1 MASGSEPQSFK
12 VMIKTPKEKKEVEIS
27 TKFTIKEVKEQV
39 SSKFSAP
46 VDKLVLIFAGKIL
59 KDDESVETHSIKE
72 GQTIHL
78 VIKTLPKADT
88 PAAEQPASTAAPTT
102 TSNTS
107 QNPSTQNT
115 GTPFGT
121 GFLPGLGALNSGNLS
136 DMQRQMNQELMG
148 NPQLMEQI
156 MSNPF
161 VQNMMSNPEVMQ
173 QLILNNPQ
181 MRTLMDRNP
190 EIAHMLNN
198 PELMRQTM
206 EYARNPAMLQEM
218 MRNQDRALS
227 NLESI
232 PGGYNALRRMYTDVQ
247 EPMLNAAQEQF
258 GANPFAS
265 LVNNNNQTEG
275 DSQRGVENTE
285 PLPNPWGPPQSRATT
300 QSTSSTTTNST
311 STAGSTGLGT
321 GLLNTPGMQGVM
333 QQLGENPEMLR
344 SMMSAPFMQNMMS
357 SLAQN
362 PELAAQAMQNNPLLA
377 NNPQLQEM
385 LPTMIRQMQNPEVQA
400 ALTNPRVME
409 AMMQIQQGMNT
420 LSREAPGLLP
430 GMPGATPSSTTP
442 VTSTNTTTTNT
453 GLNLGGPPLPG
464 MDPAM
469 LSQMISTLTAGSQN
483 AANQQPPEER
493 FRVQLEQL
501 SAMGFVN
508 REANI
513 QALVAT
519 NGNLNAAIERLLG

>member
-1 MASGSEPQSFK
+1 MASGSEPESFK
-12 VMIKTPKEKKEVEIS
+12 IMIKTPKEKKEVEIS
-27 TKFTIKEVKEQV
+27 TKFTIREVKEQV

-59 KDDESVETHSIKE
+59 KDDESVETHNIKE

-78 VIKTLPKADT
+78 VIKTLPKSET
-88 PAAEQPASTAAPTT
+88 PAAAPPASTAAPTP

-107 QNPSTQNT
+107 QTSSAQNT

-181 MRTLMDRNP
+181 MRALMDRNP

-258 GANPFAS
+258 GANPFAT
-265 LVNNNNQTEG
+265 LVNNNNQSEG

-285 PLPNPWGPPQSRATT
+285 PLPNPWGPPQTRATT
-300 QSTSSTTTNST
+300 QTTSSTTTNPT
-311 STAGSTGLGT
+311 STAASTGLG
-321 GLLNTPGMQGVM
+321 GAGMQGVM
-333 QQLGENPEMLR
+333 QQLTENPEMLR
-344 SMMSAPFMQNMMS
+344 SMMSAPYMQNMMS

-362 PELAAQAMQNNPLLA
+362 PDLAAQAMQNNPLLA

-385 LPTMIRQMQNPEVQA
+385 MPAMIRQMQNPEVQA

-409 AMMQIQQGMNT
+409 AMMQIQQGMST

-430 GMPGATPSSTTP
+430 GMPGVTAASTTP
-442 VTSTNTTTTNT
+442 TTSTNTTTTNA
-453 GLNLGGPPLPG
+453 GMNLGGSPLAG

-469 LSQMISTLTAGSQN
+469 LSQMISTLTAGSQS

-519 NGNLNAAIERLLG
+519 HGNLDAAIERLLG